1 MKREIDMLN
10 GSLWDKILV
19 FAIPLAITG
28 ILQQVFNAADI
39 AVVGRFVNENAMAAV
54 GNNGPLVGLMINLF
68 VGISLGTNV
77 VIAQY
82 IGHGSREGIRRAVS
96 TSIIAAAVGG
106 VLFLALGEIIAVPML
121 HLLAVPEEILGMTLL
136 YLRIYFL
143 GMPVI
148 FLYNVEA
155 AIFRSKG
162 DTRTPMI
169 ILIIAGIINVGLN
182 LFLVC
187 VAGMTVEGVAIATVV
202 SNLISAAILFVLLCR
217 SRDDL
222 KIDLKE
228 MRFDRQEF
236 LRIVRIGVPSG
247 IQGMVFSI
255 ANLCIQS
262 GINSLG
268 PTVMAASAAAL
279 NIEIVAF
286 YLLNSFTQ
294 ACTTFVGQNYG
305 AGNIVRCK
313 RVWKDCILLA
323 VLFTAAMCIS
333 ILAFSRP
340 LLGLFNKNPEVI
352 ELGRIRLFYLY
363 SAYLF
368 SLLADI
374 SSGYLRGFGKSLTPA
389 LATLF
394 TVCGTRIL
402 WVYTVFRQYGSF
414 ESLLLT
420 YPVSLGLNALVIGV
434 CALLFSRE
442 IARRQ
447 PQEKL

>member
-1 MKREIDMLN
+1 MKREIDMLS

-39 AVVGRFVNENAMAAV
+39 AVVGRFVSADAMAAV
-54 GNNGPLVGLMINLF
+54 GSNGPLVGLMVNLF

-82 IGHGSREGIRRAVS
+82 IGHGDREGVRRAVS
-96 TSIIAAAVGG
+96 TSIIAALVGG
-106 VLFLALGEIIAVPML
+106 VLFVVLGEVIAVWML
-121 HLLAVPEEILGMTLL
+121 GLLSVPAEIFDMTLL

-155 AIFRSKG
+155 AIFRSRG
-162 DTRTPMI
+162 DTRTPMLV
-169 ILIIAGIINVGLN
+169 LIISGIINVALN

-187 VAGMTVEGVAIATVV
+187 VIHMTVEGVAIATVV
-202 SNLISAAILFVLLCR
+202 SNLVSAAILFILLCR
-217 SRDDL
+217 SKDDL
-222 KIDLKE
+222 RIELKE
-228 MRFDRQEF
+228 MRFYRKEF
-236 LRIVRIGVPSG
+236 TRILRIGVPSG

-255 ANLCIQS
+255 SNLCIQS

-268 PTVMAASAAAL
+268 ATVMAASAAAF

-294 ACTTFVGQNYG
+294 ACTTFVGQNFG
-305 AGNIVRCK
+305 AGNLPRCRK
-313 RVWKDCILLA
+313 VWKESILLA
-323 VLFTAAMCIS
+323 IVLTAACCVA
-333 ILAFSRP
+333 ILAFARP
-340 LLGLFNKNPEVI
+340 LLGLFNQSPEVI
-352 ELGRIRLFYLY
+352 ELGRIRLFYIY
-363 SAYLF
+363 SSYLF

-374 SSGYLRGFGKSLTPA
+374 TSGYLRGFGKSLTPA

-394 TVCGTRIL
+394 SVCGVRII
-402 WVYTVFRQYGSF
+402 WVYTVFRQIGTF

-420 YPVSLGLNALVIGV
+420 YPVSLALNALVIGV
-434 CALLFSRE
+434 CAVLFSRKMG
-442 IARRQ
+442 
-447 PQEKL
+447 EKRLTSNI

>member
-1 MKREIDMLN
+1 MKREIDMLS

-39 AVVGRFVNENAMAAV
+39 AVVGRFVSADAMAAV
-54 GNNGPLVGLMINLF
+54 GSNGPLVGLMVNLF

-82 IGHGSREGIRRAVS
+82 IGHGDREGVRRAVS
-96 TSIIAAAVGG
+96 TSIIAALVGG
-106 VLFLALGEIIAVPML
+106 VLFVVLGEVIAVWML
-121 HLLAVPEEILGMTLL
+121 GLLSVPAEIFDMTLL

-155 AIFRSKG
+155 AIFRSRG
-162 DTRTPMI
+162 DTRTPMLV
-169 ILIIAGIINVGLN
+169 LIISGIINVALN

-187 VAGMTVEGVAIATVV
+187 VIHMTVEGVAIATVV
-202 SNLISAAILFVLLCR
+202 SNLVSAAILFILLCR
-217 SRDDL
+217 SKDDL
-222 KIDLKE
+222 RIELKE
-228 MRFDRQEF
+228 MRFYRKEF
-236 LRIVRIGVPSG
+236 TRILRIGVPSG

-255 ANLCIQS
+255 SNLCIQS

-268 PTVMAASAAAL
+268 ATVMAASAAAF

-294 ACTTFVGQNYG
+294 ACTTFVGQNFG
-305 AGNIVRCK
+305 AGNLPRCRK
-313 RVWKDCILLA
+313 VWKESILLA
-323 VLFTAAMCIS
+323 IVLTAACCMA

-340 LLGLFNKNPEVI
+340 LLGLFNQSPEVI
-352 ELGRIRLFYLY
+352 ELGRIRLFYIY
-363 SAYLF
+363 SSYLF

-374 SSGYLRGFGKSLTPA
+374 TSGYLRGFGKSLTPA

-394 TVCGTRIL
+394 SVCGVRII
-402 WVYTVFRQYGSF
+402 WVYTVFRQIGTF

-420 YPVSLGLNALVIGV
+420 YPVSLALNALVIGV
-434 CALLFSRE
+434 CAVLFSRKMG
-442 IARRQ
+442 
-447 PQEKL
+447 EKRLTSNI